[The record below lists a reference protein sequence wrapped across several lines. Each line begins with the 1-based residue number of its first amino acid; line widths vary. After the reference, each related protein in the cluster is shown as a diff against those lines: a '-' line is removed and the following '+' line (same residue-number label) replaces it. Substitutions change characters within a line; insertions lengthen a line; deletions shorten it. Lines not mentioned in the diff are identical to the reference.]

1 MANTVKEISI
11 KQHDGN
17 YQTKDVGVSYTN
29 VEGLSTE
36 AIAFK
41 SLNADK
47 ATTDKNNKDIT
58 TYIASISK
66 NGSKI
71 RTTNGAG
78 DNLDIG
84 FTMTGASSSTDG
96 VGGFVP
102 TPTKG
107 NQDKFLKG
115 DGTWGVPQDTTYTG
129 SSNIDISSSNVID
142 LKNTTITANTYGP
155 TADVTGSN
163 GATIKIP
170 KFTVDAKG
178 RLTSAGTQTFTA
190 VNTTYSAGTGLSLSG
205 TTFSLG
211 SHASGGTGYGIGTGS
226 NYGHVKL
233 SDTYS
238 SKVSG
243 GAAANGMAA
252 SQNALYNA
260 YNTLNTNFSSA
271 LTDLKATA
279 IAQAVGATGTTFTS
293 VIATL
298 GTIIDQGKK
307 TQTLSA
313 STTSY
318 TIPAG
323 YHNGQGSVSVTK
335 GTAKVGTEDRTW
347 SNNGT
352 VSLNC
357 GQSLSV
363 GAGVYYTG
371 TITANSLASQTTVD
385 SGKTAVTAA
394 TMLTGYQGWV
404 NGNKITGTMPY
415 QDGQNKVL
423 DTSTTSYTIPVGY
436 HNGNGKVSITTETK
450 TQAAGTSAIDV
461 TPSTGK
467 VLSKVTINPTPSQVK
482 QATPSIDIVDVTP
495 DSGKLLSKVSI
506 DAITSPGRNSTI
518 KWADNTLKVVE
529 GSLGSRGACTDGTI
543 RSVFELPSGWY
554 GSHDNTRDL
563 LGITDDKMRQLGWEI
578 KTDIE
583 GIYGMDIVR
592 FHHLDSDGQNWE
604 VDKVRRDGN
613 NLTLTWGNGFYG
625 TKTESTDFATYS
637 IDTANQKVLVT
648 LKVRCK
654 VLSYLN
660 TGYYPA
666 GTSLWTNHS
675 KPNLEYYGETLSV
688 IIPY

>member
-1 MANTVKEISI
+1 MADTVREIGI

-17 YQTKDVGVSYTN
+17 YQTKDVGVSYAN

-36 AIAFK
+36 ATAFK
-41 SLNADK
+41 ALSADK

-78 DNLDIG
+78 DNLDVG
-84 FTMTGASSSTDG
+84 FTMTGASSSIDG

-107 NQDKFLKG
+107 NQNKFLKG
-115 DGTWGVPQDTTYTG
+115 DGTWAIPQDTTYTG

-142 LKNTTITANTYGP
+142 LKNTTVTANTYGP

-233 SDTYS
+233 SDTYA

-243 GAAANGMAA
+243 GAAANGLAA

-298 GTIIDQGKK
+298 GTIVDQGKK

-313 STTSY
+313 GTTSY
-318 TIPAG
+318 TISAG

-404 NGNKITGTMPY
+404 NGSKITGTMPY
-415 QDGQNKVL
+415 HDGQNIVL
-423 DTSTTSYTIPVGY
+423 DTSTTSYTIPAGY
-436 HNGNGKVSITTETK
+436 HNRNGEVSIS
-450 TQAAGTSAIDV
+450 TQEKSITASRSDQTV
-461 TPSTGK
+461 TPDTGK
-467 VLSKVTINPTPSQVK
+467 VLSKVTVAK
-482 QATPSIDIVDVTP
+482 YP
-495 DSGKLLSKVSI
+495 DANGTYGT
-506 DAITSPGRNSTI
+506 ITSNGTHDMGTTNNYRHVSVNVPQYIRTCSLVVPTSNTAYSQTIAVLRFVTNQNSCYVEAIGNANGTTSAYVQA
-518 KWADNTLKVVE
+518 WFGKVYTQVYS
-529 GSLGSRGACTDGTI
+529 GSMAMVISFETTCKYNGSTVTSGTVRGFTPWTGA
-543 RSVFELPSGWY
+543 V
-554 GSHDNTRDL
+554 
-563 LGITDDKMRQLGWEI
+563 
-578 KTDIE
+578 IE
-583 GIYGMDIVR
+583 PI
-592 FHHLDSDGQNWE
+592 
-604 VDKVRRDGN
+604 
-613 NLTLTWGNGFYG
+613 
-625 TKTESTDFATYS
+625 
-637 IDTANQKVLVT
+637 
-648 LKVRCK
+648 
-654 VLSYLN
+654 
-660 TGYYPA
+660 
-666 GTSLWTNHS
+666 
-675 KPNLEYYGETLSV
+675 
-688 IIPY
+688 